1 MEVKIVVEFA
11 VAALIAIGI
20 LVGILIA
27 IQADM
32 CKTLYEV
39 LNENI
44 SIRKIMMKQYIAI
57 KILLKNEFD
66 VDIDEYSDLYEKIID
81 NTSEFYSNK
90 KKIDLKKI
98 NRNSKDN

>member
-1 MEVKIVVEFA
+1 MEVKVVVEFA

-32 CKTLYEV
+32 CRTLYEV

-66 VDIDEYSDLYEKIID
+66 VDIDEYSDLYEKVID

-90 KKIDLKKI
+90 KKVDLKKI
-98 NRNSKDN
+98 NKNSNDN

>member
-1 MEVKIVVEFA
+1 MEIKVIVEFA

-57 KILLKNEFD
+57 KILLKNEFN
-66 VDIDEYSDLYEKIID
+66 VDIDEYNDIYEKVIN

-90 KKIDLKKI
+90 KKVNFKKI
-98 NRNSKDN
+98 NKNSKDN

>member
-57 KILLKNEFD
+57 KILFKNEFN
-66 VDIDEYSDLYEKIID
+66 VDIDEYNDIYEKVID

-90 KKIDLKKI
+90 KKIDLKK
-98 NRNSKDN
+98 RK

>member
-1 MEVKIVVEFA
+1 MMEVKIVVEFA

-57 KILLKNEFD
+57 KILLKNEFN
-66 VDIDEYSDLYEKIID
+66 VDIDEYNDIYEKVID

-90 KKIDLKKI
+90 KKIDLKK
-98 NRNSKDN
+98 RK

>member
-1 MEVKIVVEFA
+1 MMEVKIVVEFA

-57 KILLKNEFD
+57 KILLKNEFN
-66 VDIDEYSDLYEKIID
+66 VDIDEYNDIYEKVID

-90 KKIDLKKI
+90 EKIDLKK
-98 NRNSKDN
+98 RK

>member
-1 MEVKIVVEFA
+1 MDVKIVVEFA

-32 CKTLYEV
+32 CRTLYEV

-57 KILLKNEFD
+57 KLLIKKEFD
-66 VDIDEYSDLYEKIID
+66 LDVDEYNDIYEKVID
-81 NTSEFYSNK
+81 NSDDFYKNQKKGKNK
-90 KKIDLKKI
+90 NKE
-98 NRNSKDN
+98 

>member
-1 MEVKIVVEFA
+1 MDIKIVVEFA

-32 CKTLYEV
+32 CRTLYEV

-57 KILLKNEFD
+57 KLLIKKEFD
-66 VDIDEYSDLYEKIID
+66 LDVDEYNDIYEKVID
-81 NTSEFYSNK
+81 NSDDFYKNQKKGKNK
-90 KKIDLKKI
+90 NKE
-98 NRNSKDN
+98 

>member
-1 MEVKIVVEFA
+1 MDVKVIVEFA

-32 CKTLYEV
+32 CRTLYEV

-57 KILLKNEFD
+57 KLLIKKEFD
-66 VDIDEYSDLYEKIID
+66 LDVDEYSDIYEKIID
-81 NTSEFYSNK
+81 NSDDFYKNQKKGKNK
-90 KKIDLKKI
+90 NKE
-98 NRNSKDN
+98 

>member
-57 KILLKNEFD
+57 KILLKNEFN
-66 VDIDEYSDLYEKIID
+66 VDIDEYNDIYEKVID

-90 KKIDLKKI
+90 KKIDLKK
-98 NRNSKDN
+98 RK

>member
-32 CKTLYEV
+32 CRTLYEV
-39 LNENI
+39 LNESI
-44 SIRKIMMKQYIAI
+44 SIRKIMMKQYIAT

-66 VDIDEYSDLYEKIID
+66 VDIDEYSDLYEKVID

-90 KKIDLKKI
+90 KKVNLKKI
-98 NRNSKDN
+98 NKNSKDN

>member
-1 MEVKIVVEFA
+1 MDVKVVVEFA

-32 CKTLYEV
+32 CRTLYEV

-44 SIRKIMMKQYIAI
+44 SIRKIMLKQYIST
-57 KILLKNEFD
+57 KILLKNEFEL
-66 VDIDEYSDLYEKIID
+66 DIDEYSELYDKIID
-81 NTSEFYSNK
+81 NSDEFYKNK
-90 KKIDLKKI
+90 KKISK
-98 NRNSKDN
+98 RNNKEK

>member
-1 MEVKIVVEFA
+1 MKMDVKVIVEFA

-32 CKTLYEV
+32 CRTLYEV

-57 KILLKNEFD
+57 KLLIKKEFD
-66 VDIDEYSDLYEKIID
+66 LDVDEYSDIYEKIID
-81 NTSEFYSNK
+81 NSDDFYKNQKKGKNK
-90 KKIDLKKI
+90 NKE
-98 NRNSKDN
+98 